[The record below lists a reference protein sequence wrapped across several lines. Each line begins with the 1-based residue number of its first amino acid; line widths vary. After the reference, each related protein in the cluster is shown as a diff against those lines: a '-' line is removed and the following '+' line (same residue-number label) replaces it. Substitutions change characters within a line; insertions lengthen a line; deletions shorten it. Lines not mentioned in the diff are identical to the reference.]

1 MQKALER
8 IQELNMATTRKVALV
23 TGASS
28 GIGKAAAAAL
38 VEAGFEVVGTSRN
51 SARVKPAAGITFI
64 DLDVTSDESV
74 AGAVKQVLD
83 RFGKIDVLVNNAGI
97 GSSGAAE
104 ESSVIQ
110 DRRVFD
116 INVFGVMR
124 MTKAVLPHM
133 RARKAGRIVN
143 ISSIVGFIPQPYMAA
158 YSASK
163 HAIEGYTESIDHEL
177 REHGIRVLLVQPAW
191 TNTDFD
197 LNNLE
202 ADRPLEAY
210 AKQRRIFTDYMVGAV
225 KDGDS
230 PSVVAAAV
238 VAAAEDPKPRLR
250 YTAGSRVRQVSMLRR
265 YVPSSAFD
273 SQIRKLNHL
282 PS

>member
-1 MQKALER
+1 M
-8 IQELNMATTRKVALV
+8 TTQQVALV

-38 VEAGFEVVGTSRN
+38 AEAGYEVVGTSR
-51 SARVKPAAGITFI
+51 SPAGVPPVAGVTFI
-64 DLDVTSDESV
+64 DLDVTSDDSV
-74 AGAVKQVLD
+74 AGAVQEVIN
-83 RFGKIDVLVNNAGI
+83 RFRKIDVLVNNAGI

-104 ESSVIQ
+104 ESSLDQ

-143 ISSIVGFIPQPYMAA
+143 LSSIVGFIPQPYMAA
-158 YSASK
+158 YSPSK
-163 HAIEGYTESIDHEL
+163 HAVEGYTESLDHEL
-177 REHGIRVLLVQPAW
+177 REHGVRAVLVQPAW

-197 LNNLE
+197 ANNLQ
-202 ADRPLEAY
+202 ADKPMDAY
-210 AKQRRIFTDYMVGAV
+210 AKQRGVFMEYMAGAV
-225 KDGDS
+225 KEGD
-230 PSVVAAAV
+230 PASVAAAAV
-238 VAAAEDPKPRLR
+238 VAAAQDSKPKLR

-265 YVPSSAFD
+265 YVPTSAFD

-282 PS
+282 PG

>member
-1 MQKALER
+1 M
-8 IQELNMATTRKVALV
+8 TTARQVALI

-38 VEAGFEVVGTSRN
+38 AEAGYEVVGTSRA
-51 SARVKPAAGITFI
+51 SAGVTPVPGVTFV
-64 DLDVTSDESV
+64 DLDVTSDDSV
-74 AGAVKQVLD
+74 AAAVQEVIH

-104 ESSVIQ
+104 ESSLDQ

-133 RARKAGRIVN
+133 RARKSGRIVN
-143 ISSIVGFIPQPYMAA
+143 VSSIVGLIPQPYMAT

-163 HAIEGYTESIDHEL
+163 HAIEGYTESLDHEL
-177 REHGIRVLLVQPAW
+177 REHGVRAVLVEPAW
-191 TNTDFD
+191 TNTDFEA
-197 LNNLE
+197 NNLQ
-202 ADRPLEAY
+202 ADKPMDTY
-210 AKQRRIFTDYMVGAV
+210 AKQRAIFTDYMAGAM
-225 KDGDS
+225 KEGH
-230 PSVVAAAV
+230 PASVVADAV
-238 VAAAEDPKPRLR
+238 VAAAQDSKPKLR
-250 YTAGSRVRQVSMLRR
+250 YAAGSRVRQVSMLRR
-265 YVPSSAFD
+265 YVPASAFD

>member
-1 MQKALER
+1 M
-8 IQELNMATTRKVALV
+8 TTARPVALV

-28 GIGKAAAAAL
+28 GIGKATATAL
-38 VEAGFEVVGTSRN
+38 VEAGFEVIGTSRK
-51 SARVKPAAGITFI
+51 SASLSAPPGVTFI
-64 DLDVTSDESV
+64 DLDVTSDHSV
-74 AGAVKQVLD
+74 ENAVKEVID

-97 GSSGAAE
+97 ASSGAAE
-104 ESSVIQ
+104 ESSVEQ
-110 DRRVFD
+110 DRRVFN

-143 ISSIVGFIPQPYMAA
+143 ISSIVGFIPQPYMAT

-163 HAIEGYTESIDHEL
+163 HAIEGYTESVDHEV
-177 REHGIRVLLVQPAW
+177 REYGVRALLIQPGW
-191 TNTDFD
+191 TNTEFD

-210 AKQRRIFTDYMVGAV
+210 ARQREIFTQYMAGAV
-225 KDGDS
+225 KDGDA
-230 PSVVAAAV
+230 PSVVAASV
-238 VAAAEDPKPRLR
+238 VAAAKDAKPKLR
-250 YTAGSRVRQVSMLRR
+250 YTAGPRTDRVSLLRR
-265 YVPSSAFD
+265 YVPSPAFD